1 MTFCWVYRLFSKDK
15 NIKETYI
22 GSTTD
27 PNRRFARHKRN
38 VLKQQHIPVYKF
50 ISENGGICAWDML
63 LLEMCD
69 KSQACLLEQMYIDKQ
84 THSLNKIAAF
94 ITDQERKEKKKAASV
109 EYCKIRYNCE
119 CGLKDITWKNR
130 AKHNKTQKHIES
142 IKNIDAI
149 KKCSYEIEVLD
160 PAGNYVTVV
169 DC

>member
-27 PNRRFARHKRN
+27 PNRRFARHKLN
-38 VLKQQHIPVYKF
+38 AAKQSKQEVYRF
-50 ISENGGICAWDML
+50 INENGGICSWRL
-63 LLEMCD
+63 EILEMCD
-69 KSQACLLEQMYIDKQ
+69 KSQATMLEQMYINKEEK
-84 THSLNKIAAF
+84 TLNEIAAF
-94 ITDQERKEKKKAASV
+94 LTEAERKEKKKAASQ

-119 CGLKDITWKNR
+119 CGMKDITWKNR
-130 AKHNKTQKHIES
+130 AKHNKTQKHIDS
-142 IKNIDAI
+142 IKNI

-160 PAGNYVTVV
+160 PAGNYVSVV